1 MAELLV
7 LAAESEQLELAHE
20 IWTLAD
26 IDLPSAVTDDEKTKL
41 VGLWLQAAALGHEV
55 CLLIQAG
62 SPVDAVVDATK

>member
-7 LAAESEQLELAHE
+7 LAAESERLELAHE

-26 IDLPSAVTDDEKTKL
+26 IDLPSAVTDE
-41 VGLWLQAAALGHEV
+41 WLQAAALGHEDFV